1 MDESSP
7 IPAVTSHFDTSVLFA
22 SLLWG
27 SIGAGFCI
35 YGKKQGSA
43 PALIGGVALV
53 AVSYFVGS
61 TLWMSVCSL
70 GILAGVFLWSRSNWG
85 G

>member
-1 MDESSP
+1 MMDEPTP
-7 IPAVTSHFDTSVLFA
+7 IASLTSHFDSSVLFA
-22 SLLWG
+22 SLIWG

-53 AVSYFVGS
+53 AVSYLIGS
-61 TLWMSVCSL
+61 ALWMSIAAL
-70 GILAGVFLWSRSNWG
+70 GILAGVYLWSRYG
-85 G
+85 GG